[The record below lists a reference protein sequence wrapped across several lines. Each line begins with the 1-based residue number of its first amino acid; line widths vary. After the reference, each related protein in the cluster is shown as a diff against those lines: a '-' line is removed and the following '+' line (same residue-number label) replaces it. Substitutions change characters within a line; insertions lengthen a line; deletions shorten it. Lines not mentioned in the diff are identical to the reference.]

1 MASVDEFRADAL
13 GHPGGMMIVD
23 RVLEGMDFSGLRIDY
38 FSIRNST
45 FRNCDFRKIRI
56 QAAVWGGGGPAVFED
71 CVFDGARIVF
81 NVDSRAVLHNCSF
94 RGVVLSRWG
103 FREIELVGCT
113 FTGRLRDCIFNGR
126 ASYEPD
132 APANTILDNDFS
144 RAEFIT
150 SEFRWGVD
158 LTRQRLPE
166 GLDVFYTP
174 DAAATITAAQNRL
187 DQITDTKL
195 RKNIEIILRV
205 LAKKPGFGQEQ
216 LFTASRSFTGKGY
229 REKEWPVLRALLAGD
244 DPNNPPRP
252 APATRPA
259 RKKPA
264 ARKKKPA
271 TGPGPT
277 DPDITA
283 LGDRLH
289 AATGPARRDE
299 AARALTGILKD
310 PATGPARRD
319 QATRAL
325 TGNLPAGTPV
335 TLDLSGARLG
345 PDAVFTGARFAAGS
359 VFTGLTAPGDLTLTG
374 CTFDG
379 GAAFTDLTVAGALT
393 VTDCTING
401 PTDFA
406 RAELT
411 GPASLAGTRFEGPA
425 VFDAATFT
433 STLDLTGAQFRADTS
448 LEADF
453 NDDVIFDRTMFEG
466 NAKRGIPPELGYE
479 NQGLPAG
486 AIWGPTGPAWEE

>member
-38 FSIRNST
+38 FSIYNST
-45 FRNCDFRKIRI
+45 FRNCDFRKIKI
-56 QAAVWGGGGPAVFED
+56 QRASWGGNGSVVFED

-81 NVDSRAVLHNCSF
+81 NCNLRVVFHNCSF
-94 RGVVLSRWG
+94 RDVVLSRWG

-113 FTGRLRDCIFNGR
+113 FTGRLRHCAFNGR
-126 ASYEPD
+126 GGLEPD

-144 RAEFIT
+144 GAEFIDA
-150 SEFRWGVD
+150 EFRWGVD

-195 RKNIEIILRV
+195 HKDMENKLEV
-205 LAKKPGFGQEQ
+205 LARYPRLGQEQ
-216 LFTASRSFTGKGY
+216 LFVTKGTFTKTD
-229 REKEWPVLRALLAGD
+229 WPVLRALLAGD

-289 AATGPARRDE
+289 AATGPARRD
-299 AARALTGILKD
+299 
-310 PATGPARRD
+310 

-359 VFTGLTAPGDLTLTG
+359 AFTGLTAPGDLTLTG

>member
-1 MASVDEFRADAL
+1 MTSVDEFRADGL

-23 RVLEGMDFSGLRIDY
+23 RALEGVDFSGLRVDY
-38 FSIRNST
+38 FSINGST
-45 FRNCDFRKIRI
+45 LRNCDFRKIRV
-56 QAAVWGGGGPAVFED
+56 QRASWGGNLVLFEN
-71 CVFDGARIVF
+71 CVFDGARIRF
-81 NVDSRAVLHNCSF
+81 IPAAEAEFRNCSF
-94 RGVVLSRWG
+94 RDVILSHWQPSR
-103 FREIELVGCT
+103 IALVGCT
-113 FTGRLRDCIFNGR
+113 FTGRLRRCAFNGR
-126 ASYEPD
+126 GGIEPD
-132 APANTILDNDFS
+132 APANTILNNDFS
-144 RAEFIT
+144 GAEFIDA
-150 SEFRWGVD
+150 EFRWGVD

-195 RKNIEIILRV
+195 HKDMENKLKILARYPR
-205 LAKKPGFGQEQ
+205 LGQEQ
-216 LFTASRSFTGKGY
+216 LFVTKGTFTKTD
-229 REKEWPVLRALLAGD
+229 WPVLRALLAGD

-259 RKKPA
+259 KKKPA
-264 ARKKKPA
+264 TRKKKPA
-271 TGPGPT
+271 TRPGPT

-289 AATGPARRDE
+289 AATDPARRDQ
-299 AARALTGILKD
+299 AARALTDILKD
-310 PATGPARRD
+310 PTTGPARRD

-335 TLDLSGARLG
+335 TLDLTGARLG

-359 VFTGLTAPGDLTLTG
+359 AFTALTAPEDLTFTD

-393 VTDCTING
+393 FTDCTING
-401 PTDFA
+401 PADFA

-411 GPASLAGTRFEGPA
+411 GPASLAGTRFQGPA
-425 VFDAATFT
+425 VFDAAAFAN
-433 STLDLTGAQFRADTS
+433 TLDLTRTQFWADTS

-453 NDDVIFDRTMFEG
+453 AADVIFNQTMFEG

-486 AIWGPTGPAWEE
+486 TIWGPTGPAWEE

>member
-38 FSIRNST
+38 FSIYNST
-45 FRNCDFRKIRI
+45 FRNCDFRKIKI
-56 QAAVWGGGGPAVFED
+56 QRASWGGNGSVVFED

-81 NVDSRAVLHNCSF
+81 NCNLRVVFHNCSF
-94 RGVVLSRWG
+94 RDVVLSRWG

-113 FTGRLRDCIFNGR
+113 FTGRLRHCAFNGR
-126 ASYEPD
+126 GGLEPD

-144 RAEFIT
+144 GAEFIDA
-150 SEFRWGVD
+150 EFRWGVD

-195 RKNIEIILRV
+195 HKDMENKLEV
-205 LAKKPGFGQEQ
+205 LARYPRLGQEQ
-216 LFTASRSFTGKGY
+216 LFVTKGTFTKTD
-229 REKEWPVLRALLAGD
+229 WPVLRALLAGD

-359 VFTGLTAPGDLTLTG
+359 AFTGLTAPGDLTLTG